1 MRLKIA
7 WATDPGLEREE
18 NEDSVLV
25 WRNKAG
31 LDTLIVV
38 CDGMG
43 GHAAGQQASSI
54 AVKTVTT
61 VLAEDGGEGIGL
73 ERLKKACKEANNAV
87 FSAAKDNPEWLGM
100 GSTMDII
107 AIRNGELGLL
117 NVGDSPA
124 YLFRN
129 GLAKLISQDHSWP
142 AEQARLG
149 LIKPEEAA
157 NHPLKHRLTRAIGV
171 WEQIQPFTD
180 RMKLEEGA
188 AVGLCSDGVETAGV
202 GVEEMGRL
210 LLRDG
215 NLDRGAERVIERCR
229 ELGAPDNVP
238 RGGVRR
244 AGGPRHRGAGGGAVR
259 GGRPQDRGA
268 AEVEGLGAQAPP
280 AAARPPPHE

>member
-1 MRLKIA
+1 MRLRIA

-18 NEDSVLV
+18 NEDAVTV

-43 GHAAGQQASSI
+43 GHAAGQHASSI
-54 AVKTVTT
+54 AVKTIAK
-61 VLAEDGGEGIGL
+61 VLAEDGGEGPDID
-73 ERLKKACKEANNAV
+73 RLKKACKEANTAV
-87 FSAAKDNPEWLGM
+87 FEAARDNPEWAGM
-100 GSTMDII
+100 GSTMVIA
-107 AIRNGELGLL
+107 AIRSGEVALL

-129 GLAKLISQDHSWP
+129 GLARLVSQDHSWP
-142 AEQARLG
+142 AEQVRLG
-149 LIKPEEAA
+149 LIKPAEAE
-157 NHPLKHRLTRAIGV
+157 NHPLKHRLTRAVGV

-180 RMKLEEGA
+180 KMKLEEGDA
-188 AVGLCSDGVETAGV
+188 IVLCSDGVETAGV

-229 ELGAPDNVP
+229 ELGAPDNVTL
-238 RGGVRR
+238 
-244 AGGPRHRGAGGGAVR
+244 AVAR
-259 GGRPQDRGA
+259 V
-268 AEVEGLGAQAPP
+268 EVDVTKTAVLPKLKA
-280 AAARPPPHE
+280 

>member
-1 MRLKIA
+1 MRLRIA

-31 LDTLIVV
+31 LDTLIVL

-54 AVKTVTT
+54 AVKTVTS
-61 VLAEDGGEGIGL
+61 VLAEDGQQGPDL
-73 ERLKKACKEANNAV
+73 ERLKKACKEANTAV
-87 FSAAKDNPEWLGM
+87 FEAARDNPDWTGM
-100 GSTMDII
+100 GSTMVIA
-107 AIRNGELGLL
+107 AIRSGELGLL

-129 GLAKLISQDHSWP
+129 GFAKLISQDHSWP
-142 AEQARLG
+142 AEQVRLG

-157 NHPLKHRLTRAIGV
+157 THPLKHRLTRAIGV
-171 WEQIQPFTD
+171 WEQIQPFAD
-180 RMKLEEGA
+180 SVKLEEGD
-188 AVGLCSDGVETAGV
+188 AVVLCSDGVETAGV
-202 GVEEMGRL
+202 SVEEMGRL

-229 ELGAPDNVP
+229 ELGAPDNVTL
-238 RGGVRR
+238 
-244 AGGPRHRGAGGGAVR
+244 AVAR
-259 GGRPQDRGA
+259 
-268 AEVEGLGAQAPP
+268 VELDATRTAVLPKVKL
-280 AAARPPPHE
+280 

>member
-61 VLAEDGGEGIGL
+61 VLAEDGGEGIDL
-73 ERLKKACKEANNAV
+73 ERLKKACKEANSAV

-157 NHPLKHRLTRAIGV
+157 NHPLKHRLTRAVGV

-180 RMKLEEGA
+180 KMKLEEGDA
-188 AVGLCSDGVETAGV
+188 IVVCSDGVETAGV
-202 GVEEMGRL
+202 SVEEMGRL

-229 ELGAPDNVP
+229 ELGAPDNVTL
-238 RGGVRR
+238 
-244 AGGPRHRGAGGGAVR
+244 AVAR
-259 GGRPQDRGA
+259 V
-268 AEVEGLGAQAPP
+268 EVDVTKTAVLPKLKA
-280 AAARPPPHE
+280 